1 MQRDGRI
8 EIATAD
14 ADYVRAAAVLQVA
27 VDYLCADV
35 CSDFVWCVVA
45 EVGCDAL
52 E

>member
-8 EIATAD
+8 EIAVAD
-14 ADYVRAAAVLQVA
+14 VDDVRAAAVLQVA
-27 VDYLCADV
+27 FDYLCADV
-35 CSDFVWCVVA
+35 RSDFVWCVVA